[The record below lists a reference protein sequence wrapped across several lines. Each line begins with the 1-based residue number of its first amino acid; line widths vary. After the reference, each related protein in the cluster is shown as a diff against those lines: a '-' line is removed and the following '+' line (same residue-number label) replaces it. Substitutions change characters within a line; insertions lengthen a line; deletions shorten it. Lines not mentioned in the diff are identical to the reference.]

1 MNISNETHSNGDLE
15 AHDDDDEEEAAV
27 VKEEEGGKIDASWYL
42 Q

>member
-1 MNISNETHSNGDLE
+1 MNISNETHSSGDLE